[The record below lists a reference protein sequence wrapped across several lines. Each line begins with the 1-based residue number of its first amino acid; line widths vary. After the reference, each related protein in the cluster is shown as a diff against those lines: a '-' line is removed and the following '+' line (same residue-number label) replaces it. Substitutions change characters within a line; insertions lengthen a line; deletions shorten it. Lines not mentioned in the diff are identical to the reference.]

1 MKKRARVGFI
11 GAGGFISA
19 NHLLTARDSDL
30 MEIAAIAD
38 LNPETL
44 ARHARRMPV
53 GYTTTDYRQLL
64 ADPDIDL
71 IIIGTKQ
78 DLHARMIIESLDAGK
93 WVLCEKP
100 MAETPEEIAAVL
112 AAEHRA
118 SGKLAIG
125 LNRRFA
131 PAYVQAKALLK
142 QLPRPFF
149 HYYRIMYPQ
158 PQKHEPGSFYADK
171 PQILYECCHILD
183 FACYVMEE
191 LPVRVFMTGGEYE
204 NDCAVLEYADGSR
217 FQLLSGSLGTYCL
230 GKEYWEV
237 FARYA
242 AITVDDFTDMKVR
255 GIPGEFDRIFPP
267 YRGEHAAELRRWG
280 YDFYEMYKAKE
291 LLQYAP
297 LYRERYD
304 MEIEAVR
311 RPQQDIPFDVR
322 NYHQEDP
329 DLWAYVPDKGW
340 FDSVESFARAFLE
353 GTPPRNANG
362 TDGSNSVELALALL
376 ESRRLG
382 RPISFPR
389 EGK

>member
-267 YRGEHAAELRRWG
+267 FTGQSRLHGTAVAERTGGGPDLPG
-280 YDFYEMYKAKE
+280 PG
-291 LLQYAP
+291 Q
-297 LYRERYD
+297 
-304 MEIEAVR
+304 AVR
-311 RPQQDIPFDVR
+311 SAAPDGQLPPG
-322 NYHQEDP
+322 DP
-329 DLWAYVPDKGW
+329 GGAGGDP
-340 FDSVESFARAFLE
+340 VE
-353 GTPPRNANG
+353 P
-362 TDGSNSVELALALL
+362 VQ
-376 ESRRLG
+376 
-382 RPISFPR
+382 
-389 EGK
+389 